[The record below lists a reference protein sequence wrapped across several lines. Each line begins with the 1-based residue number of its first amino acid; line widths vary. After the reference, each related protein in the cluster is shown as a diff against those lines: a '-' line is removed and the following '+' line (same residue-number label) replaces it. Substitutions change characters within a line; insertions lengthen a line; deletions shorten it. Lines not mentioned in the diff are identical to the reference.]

1 MNVYNRANG
10 GYSGTAYDR
19 WVEQRGNE
27 SNNKSTITKMQH
39 HYWVTKQTVFRKL
52 GKKEDDCIVA
62 SDAELDAKLELFRS
76 IQDSCLDLQRI
87 IDKYQER
94 LCNLAQEE
102 NAMGRFLKE
111 SGKNDKTRAGKM
123 MTAVGKSLSYSGQQ
137 RLTLRVPL
145 LRLYQEVDTFR
156 HRAIEDTLQNVNSM
170 EKVRTEYRAS
180 LNWMKNV
187 SQELDPDTYKQLER
201 FRKVQGQVR
210 LSKSRFD
217 QLKLDCLQKVDLLAA
232 ARCNMFSHALILYQN
247 SLLQFAEKTA
257 NTFATIANSF
267 KGYQHYDFCVVK
279 ELAEPATKLA
289 EQQQQQE
296 KEEEA
301 PSEADKDK
309 LLFFDAEYHDVETAT
324 ESTETVKSEDTLSL
338 ENLLTAPDQQPQ
350 LQGMQQ
356 SGQLLEFSTDMSP
369 VQPAVPAT
377 TLTFEKSATTG
388 LDLLTSS
395 VDDFTLLNEILSS
408 ADTAGHSTG
417 FGPQWEAVF
426 GMQSGNTEQAID
438 LVPQW
443 EAVFG
448 GGNESSNSDQ
458 KTIAQDSASSFLPS
472 QLLDQFTSLH
482 TAPSATGDGAES
494 PVMIGLTA
502 APQLQQ
508 QTAPASKSPTSTPA
522 RVGKDKDK
530 RAAWFNLFADLDPLA
545 DPDAVGRTVPGAEDR
560 NC

>member
-1 MNVYNRANG
+1 
-10 GYSGTAYDR
+10 
-19 WVEQRGNE
+19 
-27 SNNKSTITKMQH
+27 MQH

-52 GKKEDDCIVA
+52 GKKDDDCIVA
-62 SDAELDAKLELFRS
+62 SDAELDAKLELFHS

-111 SGKNDKTRAGKM
+111 SGKSDKTRAGKM
-123 MTAVGKSLSYSGQQ
+123 MTVVGKSLSYSGQQ

-156 HRAIEDTLQNVNSM
+156 LRAIEDTLQNVNNM

-180 LNWMKNV
+180 LSWMKNV

-210 LSKSRFD
+210 RSKACFD

-257 NTFATIANSF
+257 NTFTTIANSF
-267 KGYQHYDFCVVK
+267 KGYQQYDFCVVK

-289 EQQQQQE
+289 EQQQ
-296 KEEEA
+296 EEEI
-301 PSEADKDK
+301 PSQIDKDK
-309 LLFFDAEYHDVETAT
+309 LIFFDPEYRDTETETANT
-324 ESTETVKSEDTLSL
+324 EATKSEDKPSL
-338 ENLLTAPDQQPQ
+338 KNLLSAPEQQPQ
-350 LQGMQQ
+350 LQELQKSDHLLDLRTDATLMQ
-356 SGQLLEFSTDMSP
+356 S
-369 VQPAVPAT
+369 AT
-377 TLTFEKSATTG
+377 AAPTGEKSTTG

-395 VDDFTLLNEILSS
+395 EDDFTLLNEILSS
-408 ADTAGHSTG
+408 ADAVFSPH
-417 FGPQWEAVF
+417 WEAVF
-426 GMQSGNTEQAID
+426 GTQSGETGQVINS
-438 LVPQW
+438 VPQW

-448 GGNESSNSDQ
+448 GGNDNCIGDQ
-458 KTIAQDSASSFLPS
+458 ETVAQDSTSSFLPS
-472 QLLDQFTSLH
+472 QLLDQFTALH
-482 TAPSATGDGAES
+482 ATSKLSADTSGDGAEC
-494 PVMIGLTA
+494 PVTTGPTGVA
-502 APQLQQ
+502 QRQPQMP
-508 QTAPASKSPTSTPA
+508 PASKNAGNTPA
-522 RVGKDKDK
+522 RMNNNKDK
-530 RAAWFNLFADLDPLA
+530 RAAWFDLFADLDPLA

>member
-1 MNVYNRANG
+1 MNGYNRANG

-19 WVEQRGNE
+19 WVEQRGND
-27 SNNKSTITKMQH
+27 STNKSAITKMQH

-102 NAMGRFLKE
+102 NSMGRFLKE
-111 SGKNDKTRAGKM
+111 SGKSDKTRAGKM

-156 HRAIEDTLQNVNSM
+156 HRAIEDTLQNVNGM

-180 LNWMKNV
+180 LSWMKNV

-201 FRKVQGQVR
+201 FRKVQSQVR
-210 LSKSRFD
+210 RSKARFD

-257 NTFATIANSF
+257 NTFTTIANSF

-289 EQQQQQE
+289 EQQQQQQQDE
-296 KEEEA
+296 T
-301 PSEADKDK
+301 PTEADKDK
-309 LLFFDAEYHDVETAT
+309 LLFFEAEYHDIENEA
-324 ESTETVKSEDTLSL
+324 ENAEREKSEDKSSL
-338 ENLLTAPDQQPQ
+338 QNLLAAPDQASESKEMPQ
-350 LQGMQQ
+350 
-356 SGQLLEFSTDMSP
+356 SEQLLDLSTDTTP
-369 VQPAVPAT
+369 EPTAT
-377 TLTFEKSATTG
+377 TIEEKSATTG

-395 VDDFTLLNEILSS
+395 ADDFTLLNEILSS
-408 ADTAGHSTG
+408 ADAAGQNTG

-426 GMQSGNTEQAID
+426 GTPSESTRETMVST
-438 LVPQW
+438 PQW

-448 GGNESSNSDQ
+448 GGSENSNGDQ
-458 KTIAQDSASSFLPS
+458 ETIAQDSTSFLPS
-472 QLLDQFTSLH
+472 QLLDQFTALH
-482 TAPSATGDGAES
+482 TTPNTSGDGANV
-494 PVMIGLTA
+494 PPGLTA
-502 APQLQQ
+502 TPQLQQ
-508 QTAPASKSPTSTPA
+508 QTSSVYKSPACTPA
-522 RVGKDKDK
+522 RVSKDKDK
-530 RAAWFNLFADLDPLA
+530 RAAWFDLFADLDPLA